1 MASVTINGTVKV
13 VGKTQQI
20 SEKFSKRE
28 LVITEQSGNY
38 PEHIPVEFTQDKTGM
53 LDPYAPG
60 DQVTVTAFISGRE
73 WTGKDGVT
81 KHFLSLKGDRIEKV
95 VRPHRRAP
103 VELPPLPR
111 PAWPICPRRTAR
123 TTCLSKRSEVLTAEG
138 AENAEEDMF
147 LRILG
152 VPAPQWP
159 VLHVL
164 LPFHFGLMKSDTTA
178 MMGA

>member
-60 DQVTVTAFISGRE
+60 DQVTEGSELLKLAAAKDFRARSGRAI
-73 WTGKDGVT
+73 VAPCT
-81 KHFLSLKGDRIEKV
+81 K
-95 VRPHRRAP
+95 
-103 VELPPLPR
+103 
-111 PAWPICPRRTAR
+111 T
-123 TTCLSKRSEVLTAEG
+123 
-138 AENAEEDMF
+138 
-147 LRILG
+147 
-152 VPAPQWP
+152 
-159 VLHVL
+159 
-164 LPFHFGLMKSDTTA
+164 
-178 MMGA
+178 

>member
-95 VRPHRRAP
+95 GAAAPAARASGIAA
-103 VELPPLPR
+103 PPPPSMADMP
-111 PAWPICPRRTAR
+111 PAD
-123 TTCLSKRSEVLTAEG
+123 G
-138 AENAEEDMF
+138 EDD
-147 LRILG
+147 
-152 VPAPQWP
+152 
-159 VLHVL
+159 
-164 LPFHFGLMKSDTTA
+164 LPF
-178 MMGA
+178 